1 MGVIKGIDVS
11 SHQGMVDFEKVK
23 KAGQSFVIIK
33 AGQGMREMQTFK
45 ERYLPA
51 VEKAGLDWGAYWW
64 SDAVTTLEARK
75 EAQAFIKALDGLKPT
90 YPVYMDQEYA
100 SPCGKMG
107 SSSKARQLRTD
118 MCKAFLDV
126 LEDAGYY
133 AGLYAS
139 KDWLV
144 NWVYDRQLTAYD
156 KWVAQYASKCAY
168 QGAYGMWQ
176 HHGDLPGF
184 VGRCNGISVPVDL
197 NDCYKDYPGIIRRAN
212 LNGWDNLK
220 GA

>member
-1 MGVIKGIDVS
+1 MYKGIDVS
-11 SHQGMVDFEKVK
+11 SHQGMVDFGKVK
-23 KAGQSFVIIK
+23 KAGHSFVIIK
-33 AGQGMREMQTFK
+33 AGQGQREMQTFK

-51 VEKAGLDWGAYWW
+51 VEQAGLDWGAYWW
-64 SDAVTTLEARK
+64 SDAVTTLEARR
-75 EAQAFIKALDGLKPT
+75 EAQAFVKALDGLKPT

-107 SSSKARQLRTD
+107 GSSKARQLRTD
-118 MCKAFLDV
+118 MCRAFLDV

-156 KWVAQYASKCAY
+156 KWVAQYAPRCTY

-176 HHGDLPGF
+176 HHGDTPGF
-184 VGRCNGISVPVDL
+184 VGRCDGVSTAVDL
-197 NDCYKDYPGIIRRAN
+197 NDCYKDYLEIIKRAG
-212 LNGWDNLK
+212 LNGWCRK
-220 GA
+220 